1 MDPQPMENLEWH
13 LFEYEI
19 SKCDACALYRL
30 ELKLVDG
37 KKSPKGKE
45 GKVGNDSLAD
55 LQKQMGRLTAAPRDK
70 RSVKGRAKSNL
81 KDAAPYANSTANQT
95 APTSDGFDYGTGAPY
110 DYLVDNLTGY
120 GGYLT

>member
-81 KDAAPYANSTANQT
+81 KDAAPNVNSAPNLTAST
-95 APTSDGFDYGTGAPY
+95 GVGFDYGPGANY

-120 GGYLT
+120 GGYST